1 MARYAGLTILIN
13 KGKNLTFCRSSLSN
27 RYAAHWIKTREENQL
42 WQKMKPGQ
50 RQREEFQRIGIWQR
64 M

>member
-1 MARYAGLTILIN
+1 LTILVN
-13 KGKNLTFCRSSLSN
+13 KGKNLTFIV
-27 RYAAHWIKTREENQL
+27 AAQAIISRHIGFKTREVNQL

-50 RQREEFQRIGIWQR
+50 RQEKFQRVGIWKR